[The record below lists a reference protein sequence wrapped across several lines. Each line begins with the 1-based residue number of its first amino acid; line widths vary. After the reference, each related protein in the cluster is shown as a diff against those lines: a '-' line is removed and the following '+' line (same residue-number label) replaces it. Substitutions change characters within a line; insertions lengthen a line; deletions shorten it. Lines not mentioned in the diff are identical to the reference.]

1 MNVYCLVPNYVFPEM
16 KQLFSKQN
24 YNVMSHSS
32 YAHISVRDSY
42 FQDWSA
48 KSAPGKYVDQS
59 WEYINCSQ
67 THECG
72 IVTEAAQFPEKEYIN
87 GIFLAVYQC
96 SNGKN

>member
-1 MNVYCLVPNYVFPEM
+1 MGTR
-16 KQLFSKQN
+16 QS
-24 YNVMSHSS
+24 YNVMSHSF
-32 YAHISVRDSY
+32 YAHICICERFIY

-48 KSAPGKYVDQS
+48 KSAPGKYVDRS
-59 WEYINCSQ
+59 WEYRSQ

-96 SNGKN
+96 SDGKI